1 MAKTNVNSIPNWV
14 NGANKCRFSERVFCE
29 RVFCEAVTSTTSRLL
44 LGVVAVLLFFVGSP
58 NDIFPTADRRLLEGS
73 T

>member
-14 NGANKCRFSERVFCE
+14 NGVNKRRFN
-29 RVFCEAVTSTTSRLL
+29 EAGASISNRLL
-44 LGVVAVLLFFVGSP
+44 LGVVAVLLLFVGSP
-58 NDIFPTADRRLLEGS
+58 NDIFPTANGRLLEGS